1 MSKPLLDHQIK
12 ERCATCPIRDRA
24 VCTYSSEDEIARL
37 ESIKF
42 YRNYEPGQEIVAA
55 GENVEFLGS
64 LVEGVVSLSK
74 TMSDG
79 RRQMVGLMFA
89 SDFLGRPMRNS
100 VPYDAVAIT
109 PVRLCLFR
117 RRQFEKVMME
127 TPSIERRLLEMMLDE
142 LDAARDWM
150 LLLGRKTAREKIA
163 SFLVII
169 ARRTALKASGNGA
182 EGKELELELPITRE
196 AMADY
201 LGLTIETVSRQ
212 FTALRKAGIIVLSD
226 ARRVRVPDLMALMD
240 AAGEDGD
247 GGLVA

>member
-127 TPSIERRLLEMMLDE
+127 TPSIE
-142 LDAARDWM
+142 
-150 LLLGRKTAREKIA
+150 
-163 SFLVII
+163 
-169 ARRTALKASGNGA
+169 
-182 EGKELELELPITRE
+182 
-196 AMADY
+196 
-201 LGLTIETVSRQ
+201 
-212 FTALRKAGIIVLSD
+212 
-226 ARRVRVPDLMALMD
+226 
-240 AAGEDGD
+240 
-247 GGLVA
+247 